1 MLTEATNDLLADL
14 EGQDG
19 QPLLV
24 AAKLRR
30 LLQRAIYPLCA
41 DLRAPFR
48 LLEESITPPMP
59 PEIREA
65 WLLRAKIM
73 AYETLV
79 ARTADSPSWSAGD
92 TSMSNQFQTPQR
104 YNDLLTNSKAQYREM
119 ISRISPDSDPDVVSM
134 DSVVGGGRRGI
145 FHQHHCHHG
154 SGECR

>member
-1 MLTEATNDLLADL
+1 MLTDATNDLLADL

-19 QPLLV
+19 QPLLSS
-24 AAKLRR
+24 AKLRR

-41 DLRAPFR
+41 DLHAPFR

-59 PEIREA
+59 PEVREA

-104 YNDLLTNSKAQYREM
+104 YNDLFVNAKAQYREM
-119 ISRISPDSDPDVVSM
+119 ISRISPDSDPDVVVM

-145 FHQHHCHHG
+145 LHQNRFNHWR
-154 SGECR
+154 GECR